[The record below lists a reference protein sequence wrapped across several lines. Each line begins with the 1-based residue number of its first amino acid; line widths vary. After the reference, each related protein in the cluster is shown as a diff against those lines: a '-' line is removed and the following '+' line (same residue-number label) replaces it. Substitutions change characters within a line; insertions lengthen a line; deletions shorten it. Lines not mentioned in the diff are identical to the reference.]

1 MTSNVTPFRNIKHV
15 SMLWAA
21 PERAA
26 EIALLHKRLFNPA
39 WDEAAMASL
48 LEHPASTSL
57 AAVYGDPKAPPGSA
71 KDVVGFVIGQLAA
84 DEAEIISI
92 GVAPDWQRSGLGRM
106 LVEGLI
112 RAVRRGEAKRLF
124 LEVAEDN
131 EAAIA
136 LYKRLGFIESGRRKR
151 YYERPGGPAV
161 DAVVLSLN
169 L

>member
-26 EIALLHKRLFNPA
+26 EIAALHARICYPA
-39 WDEAAMASL
+39 WDEAAILAL

-57 AAVYGDPKAPPGSA
+57 VAIAGDPKA
-71 KDVVGFVIGQLAA
+71 VTGFVIGQLAA
-84 DEAEIISI
+84 DEAEILSI
-92 GVAPDWQRSGLGRM
+92 GVAPDWQRAGLGKK
-106 LVEGLI
+106 LVEGLV
-112 RAVRRGEAKRLF
+112 RAVVRGEAKRLF

-131 EAAIA
+131 GAALA
-136 LYKRLGFIESGRRKR
+136 LYRSLGFQEIVRRKG
-151 YYERPGGPAV
+151 YYERQGGAKA
-161 DAVVLSLN
+161 DALNLSLK